1 MKWRGGGGVSTV
13 IKNCKTAIAE
23 HSVKG
28 RTLLKAGPCVTAHA
42 FSTPTEP
49 VLLVCPRAV
58 NLEY

>member
-1 MKWRGGGGVSTV
+1 MSTV